1 MFVGLGRALRGM
13 MSALEPRSKPFFR
26 IGRYR
31 RGVAAYVANR
41 SRVPF
46 IQCLDI
52 VEWNWSILVDAYDAG
67 ERFQDAGRKI
77 LATMRVSALHH
88 TYSQGDNRCPSRQSH
103 GVTNVP
109 RQRPRPARRAASSAA
124 T

>member
-1 MFVGLGRALRGM
+1 
-13 MSALEPRSKPFFR
+13 MSALEPRNKPFFR

-41 SRVPF
+41 SQVSF

-52 VEWNWSILVDAYDAG
+52 VEWNWPILVDAYDAG

-77 LATMRVSALHH
+77 LAVMRMPGPRHNYSQGGQ
-88 TYSQGDNRCPSRQSH
+88 SQGDNRRPSRQSQ

>member
-1 MFVGLGRALRGM
+1 MRTLG
-13 MSALEPRSKPFFR
+13 PRHKPFFR

-46 IQCLDI
+46 AQCLDI
-52 VEWNWSILVDAYDAG
+52 VEWNWPILVDAYDAG
-67 ERFQDAGRKI
+67 ERFQDAGTKI
-77 LATMRVSALHH
+77 LAAMRAAPPSRGR
-88 TYSQGDNRCPSRQSH
+88 SQGDSRRPARQSQ

>member
-1 MFVGLGRALRGM
+1 M
-13 MSALEPRSKPFFR
+13 MSTHGPRRHPFFR
-26 IGRYR
+26 IGSYR

-41 SRVPF
+41 SQVPF

-52 VEWNWSILVDAYDAG
+52 VEWNWPILVDAYDAG
-67 ERFQDAGRKI
+67 ERFQDAGLKI
-77 LATMRVSALHH
+77 LAAMRTPVSPRLR
-88 TYSQGDNRCPSRQSH
+88 TQGDSRLPARQSQ

-109 RQRPRPARRAASSAA
+109 RQRPRPAPRAASSAA

>member
-1 MFVGLGRALRGM
+1 MSTLRA
-13 MSALEPRSKPFFR
+13 ESKPFFR

-41 SRVPF
+41 SQAPF
-46 IQCLDI
+46 VECLDI
-52 VEWNWSILVDAYDAG
+52 VEWNWPILVDAYDAG
-67 ERFQDAGRKI
+67 ERFQEAGRRI
-77 LATMRVSALHH
+77 LAEMRVSAPWCGRA
-88 TYSQGDNRCPSRQSH
+88 QGDSRRPARQSQ

-109 RQRPRPARRAASSAA
+109 RHRPRPARRAASSAA